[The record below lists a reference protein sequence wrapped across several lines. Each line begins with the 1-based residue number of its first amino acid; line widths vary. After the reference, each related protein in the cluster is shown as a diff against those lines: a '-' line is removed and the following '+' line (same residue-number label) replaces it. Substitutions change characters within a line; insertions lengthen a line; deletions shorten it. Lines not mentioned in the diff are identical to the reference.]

1 MYSIWGFRI
10 ELMHFIP
17 HTLLQVVTLV
27 LSLAFYKVAPQ
38 FLCCSSAGATCF
50 SKIYVYRYLKNTL
63 EVNQTEVICRYV
75 YKKRYIKVIIYI

>member
-1 MYSIWGFRI
+1 LYSIWGFRI

-50 SKIYVYRYLKNTL
+50 SKIYVYRYLKKNTL
-63 EVNQTEVICRYV
+63 EVNQTEVTCRYV
-75 YKKRYIKVIIYI
+75 YKKGIYKL